1 MKHFF
6 PFLAL
11 LLISCSISQTKKGNV
26 EFSLETKASLQE
38 YLTSNQVNFNPD
50 HLYSLKDIQTFA
62 AFNGDGK
69 LSLPEILFFYAN
81 GEQVKNKF
89 NERECTNI
97 LNDYQRINDL
107 AIDEKALKFTE
118 QVNQFRPFNQSKLAE
133 NQISVVI
140 FYAKFVENIKKVN
153 QQSFEWY
160 QEISSIA
167 KEDVN
172 ILLVSLDVMEEWNL
186 SKATLGSLGI
196 E

>member
-1 MKHFF
+1 MKHIF
-6 PFLAL
+6 PLIVL
-11 LLISCSISQTKKGNV
+11 LLVGCSISYTKKVNI
-26 EFSLETKASLQE
+26 EFSQETKASLEE
-38 YLTSNQVNFNPD
+38 YLTSNQVNFNPNQ
-50 HLYSLKDIQTFA
+50 LYSLKDIQTFA
-62 AFNGDGK
+62 AFNDEDK
-69 LSLPEILFFYAN
+69 LNLPEILFFNAN

-97 LNDYQRINDL
+97 LNDYQKINDL
-107 AIDEKALKFTE
+107 AIDEKAYKFTE

-133 NQISVVI
+133 NQVSVVI
-140 FYAKFVENIKKVN
+140 FYAKFVDNIKKVN

-186 SKATLGSLGI
+186 SEATLESLGI